1 VLCKVLPHVSLVSV
15 SRLTKKMAKTKDLA
29 GQRFGRLT
37 VLYDTGKRKNGH
49 VVWHCQCDCGNE
61 LDIRS
66 DSLVFARTTSCGC
79 YKRQRTAEVHTVHGM
94 ARGEKRHSI
103 YWIWH
108 SMLQRCENPSNEG
121 YRNYGFRGIKV
132 CDEWHKLI
140 PFCDWALASG
150 WQKGLQLDRI
160 NNNGNYEPGNCRW
173 ATPQENSR
181 NKRDNRMIT
190 FAGKTQ
196 CLAAWVDDT
205 GIEYDTLRA
214 RINRYR
220 WPIERALTE
229 FVKRHNKGG
238 DL

>member
-1 VLCKVLPHVSLVSV
+1 
-15 SRLTKKMAKTKDLA
+15 MAKIKDLT

-37 VLYDTGKRKNGH
+37 VLYDTGKRKNGN
-49 VVWHCQCDCGNE
+49 VVWHCRCDCGNE
-61 LDIRS
+61 SDVRS

-79 YKRQRTAEVHTVHGM
+79 YRRQRTAEAHTVHGM
-94 ARGEKRHSI
+94 ARKEKTHPIHRTWRAI
-103 YWIWH
+103 
-108 SMLQRCENPSNEG
+108 LQRCENPSDKN
-121 YRNYGFRGIKV
+121 YKNYGFRGIKV
-132 CDEWHKLI
+132 CDEWHKFI

-181 NKRDNRMIT
+181 NRRNNRMIT

-205 GIEYDTLRA
+205 GIGYFTLRD

-229 FVKRHNKGG
+229 PVKRRKRKETYEKQRRDRGCG
-238 DL
+238 TGEFD

>member
-1 VLCKVLPHVSLVSV
+1 
-15 SRLTKKMAKTKDLA
+15 
-29 GQRFGRLT
+29 
-37 VLYDTGKRKNGH
+37 
-49 VVWHCQCDCGNE
+49 
-61 LDIRS
+61 
-66 DSLVFARTTSCGC
+66 
-79 YKRQRTAEVHTVHGM
+79 
-94 ARGEKRHSI
+94 
-103 YWIWH
+103 
-108 SMLQRCENPSNEG
+108 MLQRCENPSNEG

-132 CDEWHKLI
+132 CDEWHKFI
-140 PFCDWALASG
+140 PFCDWALANG

-205 GIEYDTLRA
+205 GIEYDTLRV
-214 RINRYR
+214 RISRYR

-229 FVKRHNKGG
+229 SVKRHNKEG